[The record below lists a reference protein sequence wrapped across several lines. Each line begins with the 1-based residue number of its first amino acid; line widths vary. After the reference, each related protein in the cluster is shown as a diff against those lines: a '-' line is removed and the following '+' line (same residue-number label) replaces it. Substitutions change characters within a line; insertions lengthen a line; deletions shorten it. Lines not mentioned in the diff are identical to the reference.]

1 MRNDFRKSQLP
12 SSDNWYDLEFDKDLI
27 KQSIAKQYHILP
39 SEQEELHYSDW
50 LNLVAGLMDDTPLGR
65 VVQIRCEN
73 DKDVIANYTNHEKK
87 IRSEWISFRDSQIQK
102 NYTEK
107 EKIDV
112 AAYFEKL
119 FTDMLGGGV

>member
-65 VVQIRCEN
+65 VVQIRCESDN
-73 DKDVIANYTNHEKK
+73 DVIANYTNHEKK

-107 EKIDV
+107 EKNDV